1 MKWYEVVEIIAN
13 IATCIT
19 SCTLIC
25 AVINYFRNLPRK
37 RKFPLKVEIKKRQ
50 LANGNNFFTMD
61 IDLKIINKTNRRD
74 YIYSCEFVF
83 NNKTYPIYLLI
94 NNQRNTINRLEN
106 IKIEPNQPLIL
117 NGFLRVDYNFEIP
130 EEYSI
135 IVKLQNK
142 TFVYEFSNN

>member
-1 MKWYEVVEIIAN
+1 MEWYKVVEIIAN

-25 AVINYFRNLPRK
+25 AVINYFCNLPRK

-50 LANGNNFFTMD
+50 LVKGNNFFTMD
-61 IDLKIINKTNRRD
+61 IDMRIINKTNRRD

-83 NNKTYPIYLLI
+83 NNKAYPIYHLI

-142 TFVYEFSNN
+142 TFVYEFSNS

>member
-1 MKWYEVVEIIAN
+1 
-13 IATCIT
+13 
-19 SCTLIC
+19 
-25 AVINYFRNLPRK
+25 
-37 RKFPLKVEIKKRQ
+37 
-50 LANGNNFFTMD
+50 MD

-74 YIYSCEFVF
+74 YIYSCEFGF

-106 IKIEPNQPLIL
+106 IKIEPNQPLML

-142 TFVYEFSNN
+142 TFVWLFISTPQ

>member
-1 MKWYEVVEIIAN
+1 MEWYEIVEIIAN

-50 LANGNNFFTMD
+50 LVTGNNFFTMD

-83 NNKTYPIYLLI
+83 NNNTYPIYQLI

-106 IKIEPNQPLIL
+106 IQIEPNQPLIL

-130 EEYSI
+130 KEYSI

-142 TFVYEFSNN
+142 TFVYEFSNG